1 MRCESE
7 ARMKRI
13 LSVAAVVLVALVVLA
28 ASTHAA
34 AGEMP
39 HVDNCLA
46 CGLCEWLNSLLLT

>member
-1 MRCESE
+1 
-7 ARMKRI
+7 MKRI

-28 ASTHAA
+28 ASAHAA

-46 CGLCEWLNSLLLT
+46 CGLCEWLHSLLLT